1 MTTVTLNPD
10 ITVNA
15 SAQYSIDNGT
25 LFPFTVVAQSSTV
38 QQYNMVSFQTGV
50 LPPGPHHLFVE
61 YGVDNFVND
70 SAPLVLDYFII
81 QNQTIPSFT
90 LTPSAPNTTSTQ
102 SPTVTQTI
110 TPIVYRAG
118 LSQGAIA
125 GVVIGSLVGLA
136 VLALIIFGLIRFI
149 KGKKAVASLTQEYKP
164 YAVYD
169 DGLEDE
175 KMSMATLQCIAY
187 QTDPPVISKA

>member
-1 MTTVTLNPD
+1 MTTVQYNSN

-15 SAQYSIDNGT
+15 LAQYSIDNGT
-25 LFPFTVVAQSSTV
+25 LYPFQVAAQSSAV
-38 QQYNMVSFQTGV
+38 QQYNLVSFQSPI
-50 LPPGPHHLFVE
+50 LSPGSHRLLVK
-61 YGVDNFVND
+61 YGVDNLNG

-90 LTPSAPNTTSTQ
+90 PSPPNTQSTQ
-102 SPTVTQTI
+102 SPTVTQSPTI

-136 VLALIIFGLIRFI
+136 FITFGLIRFI
-149 KGKKAVASLTQEYKP
+149 RRKKAAASLKQEYKP
-164 YAVYD
+164 YAAYG
-169 DGLEDE
+169 DGLENE
-175 KMSMATLQCIAY
+175 KMTSSL
-187 QTDPPVISKA
+187 